1 MLQIQDGHLR
11 PSPREPLLGNTL
23 PALLR
28 CAASGRWR
36 LPTDLGCVCKRV
48 KKRRTEN
55 VVPLRLIREKKK
67 LEASVGF
74 TAHRRSLPAPIRRL
88 DPDVLAVLHHQIINS
103 LFSSLSPFELNQ
115 SIWFDSG
122 WLKTAEARFLCA
134 LCRLWFSCRPTPFS
148 RHSPAANL
156 LYFPLIRVSA
166 HIFPPCTPETPH
178 SSAYV
183 IHEVSRDAA
192 PVETYFTTSG
202 SLKSLR

>member
-1 MLQIQDGHLR
+1 MCFAQQSSVFRAEQPFPPLSRRKTSVCSCCHPSSTLRGVIKITEQEEELISLRQHTHTHTHGPDHIHPPWQVPSEHLSHLMLQIQDGHLR

-67 LEASVGF
+67 VEASVGF

-103 LFSSLSPFELNQ
+103 LFPSLSPFELNQ
-115 SIWFDSG
+115 SI
-122 WLKTAEARFLCA
+122 
-134 LCRLWFSCRPTPFS
+134 
-148 RHSPAANL
+148 
-156 LYFPLIRVSA
+156 
-166 HIFPPCTPETPH
+166 
-178 SSAYV
+178 
-183 IHEVSRDAA
+183 
-192 PVETYFTTSG
+192 
-202 SLKSLR
+202 